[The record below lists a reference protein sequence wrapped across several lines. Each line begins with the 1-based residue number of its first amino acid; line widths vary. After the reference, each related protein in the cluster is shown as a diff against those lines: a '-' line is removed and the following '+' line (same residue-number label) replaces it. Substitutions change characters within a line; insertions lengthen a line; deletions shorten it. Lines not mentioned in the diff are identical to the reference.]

1 MKQSEAMRLANELDA
16 YHTAPHHKQA
26 AAELRRLSEAL
37 AAQPVQEPDHSDEL
51 TIAYL
56 SGVARGKELAAQDIE
71 RLVALARADERNST
85 WTQEH
90 WTEYERSIAE
100 AEREACAKVCEEAIS
115 SIWEFHPEYVNEVG
129 RNVCTN
135 LAAAIRARGNT

>member
-1 MKQSEAMRLANELDA
+1 VTKLCDECETVAHCLKHGCIPKQTALDKKAENARELGLD
-16 YHTAPHHKQA
+16 Y
-26 AAELRRLSEAL
+26 E
-37 AAQPVQEPDHSDEL
+37 PVQEPDHSDEL

-71 RLVALARADERNST
+71 RLVAFARADERNRT

-100 AEREACAKVCEEAIS
+100 AEREACAKVAD
-115 SIWEFHPEYVNEVG
+115 
-129 RNVCTN
+129 
-135 LAAAIRARGNT
+135 LAEPYQAADLIRARGNT